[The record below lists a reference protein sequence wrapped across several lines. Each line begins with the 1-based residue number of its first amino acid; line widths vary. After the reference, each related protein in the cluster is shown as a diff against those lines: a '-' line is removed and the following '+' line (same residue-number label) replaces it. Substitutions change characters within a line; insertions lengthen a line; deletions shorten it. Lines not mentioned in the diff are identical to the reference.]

1 MMDFKVFSLIFGAF
15 CGLVAWFFLHFT
27 YPEDELLA
35 IPAGLIVTILL
46 SAIVQII
53 LHFEE
58 KRYRQA
64 EARFTQAP
72 VFKCEGVVY
81 LGAETRGARLYLF
94 EDSLT
99 ILSLDKKPMLEYS
112 TPLAGIRE
120 IKRGSTR
127 NGAILHLYGFDE
139 GAEIHFFSREGEQ
152 AADRIMEAVEY
163 AEYLAFMQGD
173 ADDDG

>member
-1 MMDFKVFSLIFGAF
+1 M
-15 CGLVAWFFLHFT
+15 
-27 YPEDELLA
+27 LA

-81 LGAETRGARLYLF
+81 SGAETRGARLYLF
-94 EDSLT
+94 EDSVT

-120 IKRGSTR
+120 VKCGSTR
-127 NGAILHLYGFDE
+127 NGAILHLCGFDD

-152 AADRIMEAVEY
+152 VADRIIDAMGY
-163 AEYLAFMQGD
+163 AKKIASLQGD
-173 ADDDG
+173 ADDET

>member
-1 MMDFKVFSLIFGAF
+1 MDFKVFNLIFGAF

-64 EARFTQAP
+64 EARFTETP
-72 VFKCEGVVY
+72 VFVCEGAVY

-94 EDSLT
+94 EDSVT
-99 ILSLDKKPMLEYS
+99 ILSLDKKPHRDYTMKLS
-112 TPLAGIRE
+112 DIQE
-120 IKRGSTR
+120 IQCGTAR
-127 NGAILHLYGFDE
+127 NGSILHLLGSDN
-139 GAEIHFFSREGEQ
+139 IIVSFFSRDGQQ
-152 AADRIMEAVEY
+152 AADLITA
-163 AEYLAFMQGD
+163 AIQKDGSQGET
-173 ADDDG
+173 DDDC

>member
-15 CGLVAWFFLHFT
+15 CGLVSWFFLHFT

-94 EDSLT
+94 KDSIT

-120 IKRGSTR
+120 VKCGSTR
-127 NGAILHLYGFDE
+127 NGAILHLCGFDD

-152 AADRIMEAVEY
+152 AADRILEAMEQAKY
-163 AEYLAFMQGD
+163 FAFIHGAADHD
-173 ADDDG
+173 A

>member
-1 MMDFKVFSLIFGAF
+1 MIDFKVFSLIFGAF
-15 CGLVAWFFLHFT
+15 FGLVAWFFLHFT

-94 EDSLT
+94 EDSVT

-112 TPLAGIRE
+112 TPMSGLRE
-120 IKRGSTR
+120 ITCENTR
-127 NGAILHLYGFDE
+127 NGAILHLYGFEE
-139 GAEIHFFSREGEQ
+139 GEEIHFFSREGDQ
-152 AADRIMEAVEY
+152 AADRIMDAMEH
-163 AEYLAFMQGD
+163 AEDTPFSLDEVGQ
-173 ADDDG
+173 

>member
-1 MMDFKVFSLIFGAF
+1 MDFKVFSLIFGAF
-15 CGLVAWFFLHFT
+15 CGMVAWLFLHFT
-27 YPEDELLA
+27 YPEDALLA

-64 EARFTQAP
+64 EARFTEKP
-72 VFKCEGVVY
+72 VFVCEGAVY

-94 EDSLT
+94 EDSVT

-112 TPLAGIRE
+112 ILLTGIRE

-152 AADRIMEAVEY
+152 AADRILEAMEHAK
-163 AEYLAFMQGD
+163 
-173 ADDDG
+173 

>member
-1 MMDFKVFSLIFGAF
+1 M
-15 CGLVAWFFLHFT
+15 
-27 YPEDELLA
+27 
-35 IPAGLIVTILL
+35 
-46 SAIVQII
+46 QII

-64 EARFTQAP
+64 EARFTQEP

-81 LGAETRGARLYLF
+81 LGAETRGTRLYLF

-127 NGAILHLYGFDE
+127 NGAILHLYGFEE
-139 GAEIHFFSREGEQ
+139 GEEIHFFSREGDQ

>member
-1 MMDFKVFSLIFGAF
+1 M
-15 CGLVAWFFLHFT
+15 
-27 YPEDELLA
+27 LA

-58 KRYRQA
+58 KRYRQV

-94 EDSLT
+94 EDSIT
-99 ILSLDKKPMLEYS
+99 ILSLDKKPMLEY
-112 TPLAGIRE
+112 TMPLSGIR
-120 IKRGSTR
+120 GSS
-127 NGAILHLYGFDE
+127 
-139 GAEIHFFSREGEQ
+139 AEVHETVPFFICTVSMRK
-152 AADRIMEAVEY
+152 
-163 AEYLAFMQGD
+163 
-173 ADDDG
+173 

>member
-1 MMDFKVFSLIFGAF
+1 MMDFKVFSLLFGAF
-15 CGLVAWFFLHFT
+15 SSLIAWFFLHFT

-81 LGAETRGARLYLF
+81 LGAETHGARLYLF
-94 EDSLT
+94 EDSVT

-120 IKRGSTR
+120 ITCENTR
-127 NGAILHLYGFDE
+127 NGAILHLYGFEE
-139 GAEIHFFSREGEQ
+139 GEEIHFFSREGDQ
-152 AADRIMEAVEY
+152 AADRIMDAMK
-163 AEYLAFMQGD
+163 AEGTDLC
-173 ADDDG
+173 

>member
-1 MMDFKVFSLIFGAF
+1 MDFKVFSLIFGAF
-15 CGLVAWFFLHFT
+15 SSLLAWIVLRLT
-27 YPEDELLA
+27 NPEDAWLA
-35 IPAGLIVTILL
+35 LPAGIGITIVI
-46 SAIVQII
+46 SAILQII

-64 EARFTQAP
+64 EARFPQPP
-72 VFKCEGVVY
+72 VFQCEGVVY

-94 EDSLT
+94 EDSIT
-99 ILSLDKKPMLEYS
+99 ILCLDKKPMLEYS
-112 TPLAGIRE
+112 TPLSGIRE
-120 IKRGSTR
+120 LKRGSTR

-139 GAEIHFFSREGEQ
+139 GVEIHFFSREGEQ

-163 AEYLAFMQGD
+163 AEDLAFMQGD